1 VHKAT
6 STYTR
11 ALEESFVLLRER
23 DSRTKIEDSFF
34 ITALSNVPK
43 GVGRIFVGLFP
54 ERRTAEIMCIAYR
67 RGLNGVNHLWILLG
81 EYYEGWWLVQTSQCS
96 SEELQSALESTL
108 IITHLQTWITITPPF
123 PPWEFWRSYSS
134 MVRDAGLEYG
144 VPFVSKRMTN
154 GTP

>member
-1 VHKAT
+1 MHKAT

-23 DSRTKIEDSFF
+23 DSRTQIEDSFF

-54 ERRTAEIMCIAYR
+54 ERRAAEIMCIAYR

-123 PPWEFWRSYSS
+123 PLWEFGGVTHLWSVTQVLS
-134 MVRDAGLEYG
+134 MGCRLSQNA
-144 VPFVSKRMTN
+144 
-154 GTP
+154 

>member
-1 VHKAT
+1 VLCTKQL
-6 STYTR
+6 STYTL
-11 ALEESFVLLRER
+11 ALKEIFVLLRER

-54 ERRTAEIMCIAYR
+54 ERRAAEIMCIAYR
-67 RGLNGVNHLWILLG
+67 RRLNGVNQLWILLG

-108 IITHLQTWITITPPF
+108 IITHFQTWITIT
-123 PPWEFWRSYSS
+123 RSYILWRKMANIAFMPKGKILRHSCLC
-134 MVRDAGLEYG
+134 A
-144 VPFVSKRMTN
+144 
-154 GTP
+154 